1 MTQSKTSLGGLF
13 AFGNKGPPSRRL
25 SWALEG
31 GLRCMSPCRLDLLC
45 AGPAGWSGRTKSI
58 VLNLAI
64 SEAPSVGAGDTTAT
78 LEQSPERETTA
89 GKTGGIPG
97 HPEILVQ
104 REGEG
109 RLSGGV
115 FTETEGIRAGRVC
128 RQREQHLR
136 LGRSQHDNGNV
147 PILGAKVWLELGEVG
162 SGAVWGEQNTRIQIS
177 HSWGH
182 LQHSSQWGKGCEDKG
197 LDCRI
202 W

>member
-89 GKTGGIPG
+89 GKQVEFLGILRSLFRG
-97 HPEILVQ
+97 KVRDSFLEVSLQ
-104 REGEG
+104 
-109 RLSGGV
+109 
-115 FTETEGIRAGRVC
+115 
-128 RQREQHLR
+128 RQR
-136 LGRSQHDNGNV
+136 G
-147 PILGAKVWLELGEVG
+147 
-162 SGAVWGEQNTRIQIS
+162 
-177 HSWGH
+177 
-182 LQHSSQWGKGCEDKG
+182 
-197 LDCRI
+197 
-202 W
+202 